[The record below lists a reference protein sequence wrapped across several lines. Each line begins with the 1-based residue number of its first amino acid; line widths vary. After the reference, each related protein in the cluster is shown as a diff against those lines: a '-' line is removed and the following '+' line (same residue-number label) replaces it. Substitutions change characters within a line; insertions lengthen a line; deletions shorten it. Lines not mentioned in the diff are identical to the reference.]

1 MPPDRTYLEP
11 ATPAPRVERRSRVG
25 GWPIAIIGIILVLLT
40 YTLRYTL
47 IPFVFAI
54 VIGFVLDPVLV
65 WSAQRMRGHRWPM
78 AALLTLAI
86 FALVLGGGSWV
97 GWQSLH
103 QLHAVVK
110 QLPGT
115 IENVAT
121 AIGGPGGFTIFGTH
135 YSPQEL
141 SALVTRNASRVLGAA
156 QVALAL
162 EVGFGALAAVVLTLV
177 LIPYFLVSGPRIA
190 AGTIWLVPPERRHSI
205 EAMLPVLL
213 PVLRRYVVGLICVVI
228 YAAVLAY
235 VALGPV
241 AHVPGAALLG
251 IVIGFLELIPVVG
264 PITSIILFGLAA
276 LQHGGTLAIFLI
288 AWALVLRLSIDNII
302 APLLLGRAVAV
313 HPVVVIFAFIIGAVL
328 FGVIGLL
335 LAVPVAATIRLVLE
349 HYYAEPIA
357 PGGDADPDTV
367 RVLDSGAARP

>member
-1 MPPDRTYLEP
+1 MT
-11 ATPAPRVERRSRVG
+11 ERRSRVG
-25 GWPIAIIGIILVLLT
+25 GWPIAIVGIILVLLT

-65 WSAQRMRGHRWPM
+65 WSAKRTGGHRWPM
-78 AALLTLAI
+78 AVLLSLAI
-86 FALVLGGGSWV
+86 FAFVLGGGFWV
-97 GWQSLH
+97 AGQSVHELYT
-103 QLHAVVK
+103 AVQ
-110 QLPGT
+110 QLPHT
-115 IENVAT
+115 IESVAA
-121 AIGGPGGFTIFGTH
+121 AIGGPGGFTVFGTH
-135 YSPQEL
+135 YSPQAL
-141 SALVTRNASRVLGAA
+141 SAMVMRGASSALGAA

-162 EVGFGALAAVVLTLV
+162 KIGFGALAAVVLTLV

-205 EAMLPVLL
+205 EATLPVLL
-213 PVLRRYVVGLICVVI
+213 PVLRRYVVGIMCVVV

-235 VALGPV
+235 VALGPI
-241 AHVPGAALLG
+241 AHVPGAALLA
-251 IVIGFLELIPVVG
+251 IVIGFLELIPVIG
-264 PITSIILFGLAA
+264 PISSIILIGLAA
-276 LQHGGTLAIFLI
+276 MQQGGAIAIFLMG
-288 AWALVLRLSIDNII
+288 WALALRLSIDNII

-328 FGVIGLL
+328 FGIIGLL

-357 PGGDADPDTV
+357 PGGDAEPEAV
-367 RVLDSGAARP
+367 RVLDSGGART